1 MSIHAF
7 TTRRRLIAA
16 IGSAAA
22 MAPFGVLAQGLSKRP
37 VRIIVPFT
45 PAAGPDIVA
54 RMLAPKLQARWD
66 QPVIVE
72 NKPGASGTIGADFVA
87 KSPPDGHTL
96 MVGPASAL
104 TAPLLYAKLPYDVI
118 KDLTPITS
126 IGSTSLAL
134 VVNKDVPVNNV
145 KEFIA
150 YVKARPG
157 KLNYGSPGNGTHHHL
172 CMELLKLQTG
182 IDIVHIPYKGSAG
195 AENDLIAGTIPAMF
209 LPIHVALPKLK
220 AGQIKL
226 LGSTLRERHPLFPD
240 IPSLHEQGITGYDVD
255 LWLGVWGPANMPAD
269 LVLKINT
276 DLRAI
281 VATPEM
287 RDQLASQGLIPNTNT
302 PEQFARMVRDDH
314 ARWAKVVREAGIK
327 AD

>member
-1 MSIHAF
+1 MRVLLVVLMLGVSATLCPAHAAEAWPSRAIH
-7 TTRRRLIAA
+7 L
-16 IGSAAA
+16 
-22 MAPFGVLAQGLSKRP
+22 
-37 VRIIVPFT
+37 IVPF
-45 PAAGPDIVA
+45 PPGSSPDLIA
-54 RMLAPKLQARWD
+54 RLLNDKLSQALG
-66 QPVIVE
+66 QPVVIE
-72 NKPGASGTIGADFVA
+72 NKPGAGGNIGTGLVAKAAPDGYTIGL
-87 KSPPDGHTL
+87 SIP
-96 MVGPASAL
+96 GPLAVN
-104 TAPLLYAKLPYDVI
+104 TVLYKKMEYDPF
-118 KDLTPITS
+118 KELAPIT
-126 IGSTSLAL
+126 LAAL
-134 VVNKDVPVNNV
+134 SPNVLIVDPKLGVNTI
-145 KEFIA
+145 KEFVD

-172 CMELLKLQTG
+172 CMELLKLQAG

-195 AENDLIAGTIPAMF
+195 AENDLVAGTIPAMF

-240 IPSLHEQGITGYDVD
+240 IPSLNEQGITGYDVD

-302 PEQFARMVRDDH
+302 PEQFAKMVRDDH
-314 ARWAKVVREAGIK
+314 ARWAKVVRDAGIK